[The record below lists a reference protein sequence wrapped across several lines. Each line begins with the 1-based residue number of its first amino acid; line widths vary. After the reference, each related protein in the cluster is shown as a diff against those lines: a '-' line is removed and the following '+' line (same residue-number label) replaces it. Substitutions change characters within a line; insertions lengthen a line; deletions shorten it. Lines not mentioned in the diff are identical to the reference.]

1 VIPEVYEVA
10 FEMGPETRQ
19 VQGTWDVTTYK
30 YKIEGKG
37 MKLLCDAM
45 KEKKIRGIRC
55 NECGTVYVPGPTFC
69 RKCHIDIDEVL
80 EVKDTGEVGTFAVL
94 MADMR
99 GNPVD
104 TERVSA
110 QIKLDGADTWLGG
123 TIEGIDWHDVKIGMK
138 VKAVWADNPE
148 GKLSDIDH
156 FEPL

>member
-1 VIPEVYEVA
+1 
-10 FEMGPETRQ
+10 
-19 VQGTWDVTTYK
+19 
-30 YKIEGKG
+30 
-37 MKLLCDAM
+37 
-45 KEKKIRGIRC
+45 
-55 NECGTVYVPGPTFC
+55 
-69 RKCHIDIDEVL
+69 
-80 EVKDTGEVGTFAVL
+80 

-110 QIKLDGADTWLGG
+110 QIKLEGADTWLGG

-156 FEPL
+156 FEPI